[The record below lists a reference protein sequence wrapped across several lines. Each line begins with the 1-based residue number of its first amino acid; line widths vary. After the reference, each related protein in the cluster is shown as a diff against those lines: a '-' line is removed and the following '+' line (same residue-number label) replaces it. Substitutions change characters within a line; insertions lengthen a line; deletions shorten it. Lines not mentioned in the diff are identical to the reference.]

1 MSAHT
6 DSKRTA
12 TARARATEYRTA
24 RRAKYATHTPDFDR
38 LMRELHYTPAT
49 IKGSNR

>member
-24 RRAKYATHTPDFDR
+24 RRAKYAAPALDFDR
-38 LMRELHYTPAT
+38 LMRELHYSPVA
-49 IKGSNR
+49 KGASK